1 MVKVL
6 FFGLTRDIAVRSE
19 KHYKAD
25 DTDSLMVQLKDD
37 YPALRSCRFR
47 VAVNG
52 VISNGNTC
60 LNEND
65 TVALLP
71 PFAGG

>member
-6 FFGLTRDIAVRSE
+6 FFGLTRDIAGRSE
-19 KHYKAD
+19 KHYKAGELN
-25 DTDSLMVQLKDD
+25 SLMVQLTDD
-37 YPALRSCRFR
+37 FPALRSCRFR

-52 VISNGNTC
+52 VISNGNAD